1 MEENYLKIDM
11 IPDNT
16 NYWLIRTNGG
26 SWYKDFKY
34 NNHVSI
40 TNNIVDLNTLKGFNK
55 LDDYKKIITSK
66 NDNKQ
71 KELKENLSN
80 LSEDERDKILE
91 KNNLTKRNITDLSK
105 RLFEFI
111 HEINIG
117 DYILIPNYRSFE
129 FSIGII
135 VSNAIEYTDKEIQN
149 IKIDSKKKDY
159 KYSKNKLN
167 RKVKWL
173 KKCSRYRID
182 PKILNKLQMHQT
194 IINLSEYKEAINYLI
209 NPVYIQNNHLHI
221 NIDIKRK
228 EDISPQLW
236 FEFNNLIKM
245 YTEITSFEF
254 KSQKIDVQ
262 SPGLIEFISHIPF
275 DFIKEIYSKNEGV
288 FNVSSWVANVILFYQ
303 LFKGKKIKSIG
314 GIEFQEKV
322 PNDIKG
328 LRNDV
333 EREKLKTDILK
344 YQYDRIQMEESMRTF
359 YQKINASDKNILEIP
374 EKFESEIKNEDESVS
389 QNDSDNN

>member
-173 KKCSRYRID
+173 K
-182 PKILNKLQMHQT
+182 NAH
-194 IINLSEYKEAINYLI
+194 AIVL
-209 NPVYIQNNHLHI
+209 
-221 NIDIKRK
+221 
-228 EDISPQLW
+228 
-236 FEFNNLIKM
+236 
-245 YTEITSFEF
+245 
-254 KSQKIDVQ
+254 
-262 SPGLIEFISHIPF
+262 
-275 DFIKEIYSKNEGV
+275 
-288 FNVSSWVANVILFYQ
+288 
-303 LFKGKKIKSIG
+303 
-314 GIEFQEKV
+314 
-322 PNDIKG
+322 
-328 LRNDV
+328 
-333 EREKLKTDILK
+333 ILK
-344 YQYDRIQMEESMRTF
+344 Y
-359 YQKINASDKNILEIP
+359 
-374 EKFESEIKNEDESVS
+374 
-389 QNDSDNN
+389 

>member
-322 PNDIKG
+322 PNDIKE

-344 YQYDRIQMEESMRTF
+344 YQYDRIQ
-359 YQKINASDKNILEIP
+359 
-374 EKFESEIKNEDESVS
+374 
-389 QNDSDNN
+389 

>member
-288 FNVSSWVANVILFYQ
+288 FNVSSWVANVIFFYQ

-322 PNDIKG
+322 PNDIKE

>member
-1 MEENYLKIDM
+1 MEENYLKIDI

-40 TNNIVDLNTLKGFNK
+40 TNNFVDLNTLKEVNK
-55 LDDYKKIITSK
+55 LDDYKKVITSK
-66 NDNKQ
+66 NNRKK
-71 KELKENLSN
+71 KELKESLSN
-80 LSEDERDKILE
+80 LSEDERDRILE
-91 KNNLTKRNITDLSK
+91 KNILTKRNITDLSK

-117 DYILIPNYRSFE
+117 DYIIIPNYRSFE

-135 VSNAIEYTDKEIQN
+135 VSSAAEYTDEDIQN
-149 IKIDSKKKDY
+149 FKIDSKKKDY

-173 KKCSRYRID
+173 KKSSRYSID

-236 FEFNNLIKM
+236 FEFNNLIKI
-245 YTEITSFEF
+245 YTESTSFEF
-254 KSQKIDVQ
+254 TSQKIDVQ

-275 DFIKEIYSKNEGV
+275 DFIKDVYSNNKET
-288 FNVSSWVANVILFYQ
+288 FNVSSWIANLTLFYQ
-303 LFKGKKIKSIG
+303 IFKGKEIKSID

-322 PNDIKG
+322 PNDIKE
-328 LRNDV
+328 LRNDA
-333 EREKLKTDILK
+333 EREKLKTDIAK
-344 YQYDRIQMEESMRTF
+344 YELERMQIEASRRKLE
-359 YQKINASDKNILEIP
+359 QKANETNSNILKVP
-374 EKFESEIKNEDESVS
+374 EKFESEIKSEDESVS

>member
-1 MEENYLKIDM
+1 M
-11 IPDNT
+11 
-16 NYWLIRTNGG
+16 
-26 SWYKDFKY
+26 
-34 NNHVSI
+34 
-40 TNNIVDLNTLKGFNK
+40 
-55 LDDYKKIITSK
+55 
-66 NDNKQ
+66 
-71 KELKENLSN
+71 
-80 LSEDERDKILE
+80 
-91 KNNLTKRNITDLSK
+91 
-105 RLFEFI
+105 
-111 HEINIG
+111 
-117 DYILIPNYRSFE
+117 IPNYRSFE

-322 PNDIKG
+322 PNDIKE

-359 YQKINASDKNILEIP
+359 YQK
-374 EKFESEIKNEDESVS
+374 
-389 QNDSDNN
+389 

>member
-71 KELKENLSN
+71 KELKENLPN

-322 PNDIKG
+322 PNDIKE